1 MFQAGM
7 SCFTL
12 FYVGTPDGQ
21 TLYSVTATEK
31 QKLEKKKNGE
41 RWQFLA
47 EMLEKQTHCSGIST
61 QICSLPLTQGMVCGY
76 CSFVK
81 IQ

>member
-12 FYVGTPDGQ
+12 FYVGIPDGQ
-21 TLYSVTATEK
+21 TLYSVTAAEK
-31 QKLEKKKNGE
+31 QKLGGKNGE

-47 EMLEKQTHCSGIST
+47 EMLENQTLGSGIST
-61 QICSLPLTQGMVCGY
+61 QVCSLPLTQGMVCGY
-76 CSFVK
+76 CSFAK
-81 IQ
+81 LQ

>member
-12 FYVGTPDGQ
+12 FYVGIPDGQ
-21 TLYSVTATEK
+21 TLYSVTAAEK
-31 QKLEKKKNGE
+31 QKLGGKNGE

-47 EMLEKQTHCSGIST
+47 EMLITSDSRNGLWLLQFC
-61 QICSLPLTQGMVCGY
+61 
-76 CSFVK
+76 
-81 IQ
+81 

>member
-31 QKLEKKKNGE
+31 QKLEKKKMVKDGS
-41 RWQFLA
+41 FLQ
-47 EMLEKQTHCSGIST
+47 KC
-61 QICSLPLTQGMVCGY
+61 
-76 CSFVK
+76 
-81 IQ
+81 